1 MQHYEQ
7 KVVKSH
13 F

>member
-1 MQHYEQ
+1 MTCQ

-13 F
+13 

>member
-1 MQHYEQ
+1 MQ
-7 KVVKSH
+7 KVVKSLLEL